1 MSTFVKAAVR
11 YSRTLSIIWIVISLV
26 GLCFG
31 LLNDFAVHMG
41 WQTKHEAWIAVGTI
55 LALLSQPTFSVALY
69 VLDTLDL
76 QNALMQ
82 NLQSTIHSSP
92 GVADWLYVTVW
103 GLVQWGLLVP
113 LLVAAWTR
121 MRDRKRNAKSPAT

>member
-1 MSTFVKAAVR
+1 
-11 YSRTLSIIWIVISLV
+11 VISLV